1 MYPFN
6 RPNLLQAG
14 DLELRSDDPRT
25 KVKTPFKTS
34 GVHRKSSKGERTV
47 ESGVANGGAS
57 GVARP

>member
-14 DLELRSDDPRT
+14 DLELRSDDPRI
-25 KVKTPFKTS
+25 KVQTPLKTS
-34 GVHRKSSKGERTV
+34 GVHRNDWKGESRI